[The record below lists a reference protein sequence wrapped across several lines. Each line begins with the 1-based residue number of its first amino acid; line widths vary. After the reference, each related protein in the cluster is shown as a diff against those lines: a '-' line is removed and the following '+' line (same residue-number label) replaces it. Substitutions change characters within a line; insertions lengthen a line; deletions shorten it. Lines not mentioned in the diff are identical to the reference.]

1 VLGAFG
7 VNIEHVDL
15 SARMDNKVVL
25 ALATRIPARVSRDE
39 ILVALGD
46 VEGVEEVRWEDGT
59 AAA

>member
-1 VLGAFG
+1 

-46 VEGVEEVRWEDGT
+46 VEGVEEVRWEDGN